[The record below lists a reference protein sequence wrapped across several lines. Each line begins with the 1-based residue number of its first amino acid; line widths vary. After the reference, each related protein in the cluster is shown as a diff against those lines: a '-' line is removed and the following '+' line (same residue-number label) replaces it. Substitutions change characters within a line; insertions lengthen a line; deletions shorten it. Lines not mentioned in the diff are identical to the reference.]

1 VDGAPREA
9 RTSGAMGAPEGHE
22 VEVTVTTNLQAHSR
36 AAAASKVKRF
46 GIKHTKLSDK
56 DVRRLR
62 KLWASGVACRVLAKK
77 FGISAPYAFRLAAGQ
92 RCKRLPVLHR
102 GDGGQS

>member
-1 VDGAPREA
+1 MEA
-9 RTSGAMGAPEGHE
+9 RTSGAMGASEGHE
-22 VEVTVTTNLQAHSR
+22 VEVTVTTKQAHPR

-46 GIKHTKLSDK
+46 GIKSKLSDK

-62 KLWASGVACRVLAKK
+62 ELWSSGVACRVLAKE

-92 RCKRLPVLHR
+92 RCKRLPVLSR
-102 GDGGQS
+102 GDGGR